1 MAHIDQLLRPSF
13 LENPWAALE
22 RRAGLP
28 SSLRPYASDMGPPP
42 HVADHRLRSCRLR
55 TGHAMPAAE
64 PGAEA
69 EDEPGAA
76 HSSESDSHDD
86 GDGASP
92 VPVA

>member
-1 MAHIDQLLRPSF
+1 VGSTGATCGPAQLPAPVRVRHGST
-13 LENPWAALE
+13 
-22 RRAGLP
+22 
-28 SSLRPYASDMGPPP
+28 PP

-55 TGHAMPAAE
+55 TGHGTPAAE